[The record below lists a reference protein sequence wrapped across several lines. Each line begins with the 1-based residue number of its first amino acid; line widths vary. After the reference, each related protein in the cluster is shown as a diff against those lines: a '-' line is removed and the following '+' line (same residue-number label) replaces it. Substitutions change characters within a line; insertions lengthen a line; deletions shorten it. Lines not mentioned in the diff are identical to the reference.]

1 MFLRSTLLAARRAA
15 ASCPTTLRSLQAAPS
30 TTASR
35 AFSTPAAENDALPE
49 FDTDAERAVYLKL
62 RSALAPTALEVRDV
76 SGGCGAMYELY
87 IESPQFAGKN
97 KVQQQR
103 IVNQVLKEDIATW
116 HGVRMTTKPSPAPQG
131 A

>member
-1 MFLRSTLLAARRAA
+1 MFLRSTVVAVRRAA
-15 ASCPTTLRSLQAAPS
+15 AARSTTLQSLQPRQ
-30 TTASR
+30 SR
-35 AFSTPAAENDALPE
+35 LFSTPAAENDALPE

-62 RSALAPTALEVRDV
+62 RAALAPTALEVRDV

-87 IESPQFAGKN
+87 IESPQFAGMN

-103 IVNQVLKEDIATW
+103 LVNQVLKEDIATW
-116 HGVRMTTKPSPAPQG
+116 HGVRMTTKPSPAPQD

>member
-1 MFLRSTLLAARRAA
+1 MFLRSTVLAVRRAA
-15 ASCPTTLRSLQAAPS
+15 SARPATLRSLQAAAPS

-35 AFSTPAAENDALPE
+35 DFSTPAAEHETLPE

-87 IESPQFAGKN
+87 IESPQFAGMN

-103 IVNQVLKEDIATW
+103 LVNQVLKEDIATW
-116 HGVRMTTKPSPAPQG
+116 HGVRMTTKPSPAS
-131 A
+131 

>member
-1 MFLRSTLLAARRAA
+1 MFLRSTVLAARRAA
-15 ASCPTTLRSLQAAPS
+15 AARPTTLRSLQATQLAA
-30 TTASR
+30 TSR
-35 AFSTPAAENDALPE
+35 TFSTPAAESAALPE

-76 SGGCGAMYELY
+76 SGGCGAMYELN
-87 IESPQFAGKN
+87 IESPQFAGMN

-103 IVNQVLKEDIATW
+103 LVNQVLKEDIAKW
-116 HGVRMTTKPSPAPQG
+116 HGVRMTTKPSPALQD